1 MLLWTSFSILSPPS
15 RANLVREMVSADVV
29 KETAR
34 IRKLFH
40 RFASVLG
47 FTILSGAFVAGTD
60 AGFAY
65 NTFPKMGDD
74 WIPDGLFEMEVS
86 NG

>member
-1 MLLWTSFSILSPPS
+1 M
-15 RANLVREMVSADVV
+15 MSADVL
-29 KETAR
+29 KDTAR
-34 IRKLFH
+34 IRKYL
-40 RFASVLG
+40 SKLSTVLG

-74 WIPDGLFEMEVS
+74 WIPDGLFELEVRLLFDCLRYLKAALTHRVQ
-86 NG
+86 